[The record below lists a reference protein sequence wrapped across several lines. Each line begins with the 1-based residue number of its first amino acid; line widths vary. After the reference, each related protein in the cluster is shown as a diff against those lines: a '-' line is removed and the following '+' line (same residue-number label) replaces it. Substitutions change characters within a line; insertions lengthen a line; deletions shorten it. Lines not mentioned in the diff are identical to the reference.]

1 MFARIAGAKIG
12 NSCDQRCWAVFKI
25 EDKKVNLSLL
35 QQNSFL
41 ETPFDI
47 FGEESSKEP
56 EILKEL
62 EFLTG

>member
-1 MFARIAGAKIG
+1 M
-12 NSCDQRCWAVFKI
+12 AVATK
-25 EDKKVNLSLL
+25 
-35 QQNSFL
+35 QYFL
-41 ETPFDI
+41 ETPVDI